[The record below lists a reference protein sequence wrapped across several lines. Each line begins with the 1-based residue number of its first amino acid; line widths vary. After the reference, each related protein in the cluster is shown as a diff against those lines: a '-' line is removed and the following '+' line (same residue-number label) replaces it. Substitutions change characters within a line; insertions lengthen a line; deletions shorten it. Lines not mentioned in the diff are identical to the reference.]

1 MKKAREPKLPRDP
14 SPPENLGI
22 PQVTRSSG
30 VDHPSDCGASLPPIR
45 KMAEERNPLEMTE
58 EEIAEALAELR
69 PERRAMS
76 VGREVDP
83 LPQSFDVDEIP
94 TDLQED
100 PPPPS

>member
-1 MKKAREPKLPRDP
+1 
-14 SPPENLGI
+14 
-22 PQVTRSSG
+22 

-58 EEIAEALAELR
+58 EEIAEALGELR

-83 LPQSFDVDEIP
+83 VSQPFGVDEIP

-100 PPPPS
+100 PPPAS

>member
-22 PQVTRSSG
+22 PRVTRSSG

-58 EEIAEALAELR
+58 EEIAEALGELR

-94 TDLQED
+94 TDLPED
-100 PPPPS
+100 PPPAS